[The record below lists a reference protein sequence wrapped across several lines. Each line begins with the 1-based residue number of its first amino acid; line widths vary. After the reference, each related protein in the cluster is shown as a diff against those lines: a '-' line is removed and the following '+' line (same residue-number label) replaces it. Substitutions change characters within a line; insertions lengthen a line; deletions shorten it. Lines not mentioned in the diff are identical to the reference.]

1 VTDLAPDGLAR
12 LFAERPSESTT
23 AVWALLG
30 ACILHVTIGSVLPR
44 HGRTERA
51 PARAATQLVDI
62 DPPPPPPP
70 PPAEEPPPAAPAT
83 PAARAP
89 AAAPPPAQAAAV
101 LTQKEDPSAP
111 ADLTNTI
118 VVGAGETYVGG
129 TSSAHG
135 SSQRTVTVASTATT
149 GTGAGPSPVAP
160 AAGPDRSQRARLA
173 EGGAW
178 SCPFPAEADVVA
190 LDHAVVTLR
199 ITVDPTGAATAV
211 AIAADPGHGFGREA
225 RACALSKR
233 YAPALDREGRP
244 IAGTSLVNVRFDR

>member
-1 VTDLAPDGLAR
+1 MTALATPDGLSR
-12 LFAERPSESTT
+12 LFAERPSESKST
-23 AVWALLG
+23 VWALLG
-30 ACILHVTIGSVLPR
+30 ACTLHVVIAAALP
-44 HGRTERA
+44 HHAPPLRA
-51 PARAATQLVDI
+51 PARAATQMVDI

-70 PPAEEPPPAAPAT
+70 LAEAPLPAPAAPA
-83 PAARAP
+83 PAAPRSP
-89 AAAPPPAQAAAV
+89 PPPPAQAAAV

-111 ADLTNTI
+111 ADLTNAI
-118 VVGAGETYVGG
+118 VVGSAETYVGG
-129 TSSAHG
+129 TSSALG
-135 SSQRTVTVASTATT
+135 TSRRTATGASTATT
-149 GTGAGPSPVAP
+149 GAGASPSPAAP

-173 EGGAW
+173 EGSAW

-190 LDHAVVTLR
+190 IDHAVVTLR
-199 ITVDPTGAATAV
+199 IAVDPSGAPTAI